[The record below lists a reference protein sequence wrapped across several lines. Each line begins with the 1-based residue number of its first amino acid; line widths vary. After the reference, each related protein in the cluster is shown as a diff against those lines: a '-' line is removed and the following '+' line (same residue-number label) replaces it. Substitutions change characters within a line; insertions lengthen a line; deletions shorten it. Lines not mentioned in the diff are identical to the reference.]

1 MDDLDKKIEV
11 VKIKIEDIRKR
22 WPFHSAKPALF
33 QELEELELEL
43 EVLYNQKKTDA
54 SPPESEN

>member
-1 MDDLDKKIEV
+1 MENLDEKITV
-11 VKIKIEDIRKR
+11 VKNKIEDVRKR

-43 EVLYNQKKTDA
+43 KALYNQKKIDA
-54 SPPESEN
+54 GPLESEN